1 MAGKQV
7 TELDALPSFTDNS
20 LLPVHNGAGL
30 KKGLLSQLVNYLG
43 KKFSNPNLLI
53 NPDFKINQRGA
64 TSYTSAVAQTIK
76 NVYSVDRW
84 YLYGHSLTV
93 NSDKSVT
100 ITPTTYSNG
109 ALIQQLE
116 TPVDGDI
123 TVQVYAVGVSGT
135 ATVSVGPSDGSSTTE
150 IGTLKN
156 GLNTFTFSKGIK
168 RLVIR
173 VKSGTLTLKYAK
185 VEQGTVATSFVAP
198 NPANEL
204 EKCLRYF
211 QIYDS
216 LPFVPELLSASNV
229 TGNAITWTPIYCVFI
244 QQMRVKPT
252 VAYNS
257 ITNRSGANIEGNHT
271 ITLDSKKFTGL
282 RLAQSSS
289 FHTIFANE
297 LTLDAEIY

>member
-1 MAGKQV
+1 MGKQV
-7 TELDALPSFTDNS
+7 TELDALPNFADTC
-20 LLPVHNGAGL
+20 LLPVHNGIGL
-30 KKGLLSQLVNYLG
+30 KKGTLTQLVYYLG
-43 KKFSNPNLLI
+43 TKFSNPNLLI

-100 ITPTTYSNG
+100 ITPTTYSGG

-135 ATVSVGPSDGSSTTE
+135 ATVSVGPSDGSSSTE

-168 RLVIR
+168 KLVIR
-173 VKSGTLTLKYAK
+173 AKSGTLTLKYAK

-198 NPANEL
+198 NSAEEL
-204 EKCLRYF
+204 EKCFRYYQSYE
-211 QIYDS
+211 QI
-216 LPFVPELLSASNV
+216 PFIPELLNVSNV
-229 TGNAITWTPIYCVFI
+229 TGNSTTFTPIYSVLI

-252 VAYNS
+252 VAYSS
-257 ITNRSGANIEGNHT
+257 IVNKSGAKIEGDHS
-271 ITLDSKKFTGL
+271 IALDNKRISSL
-282 RLAQSSS
+282 ILAQSSN
-289 FHTIFANE
+289 FHTVFAYK

>member
-7 TELDALPSFTDNS
+7 TELDALPSFTDTS

-30 KKGLLSQLVNYLG
+30 KKGLLSQLANYLG
-43 KKFSNPNLLI
+43 TKFSNPNLLI

-76 NVYSVDRW
+76 IVYSVDRW
-84 YLYGHSLTV
+84 SLYGHSLTV

-100 ITPTTYSNG
+100 ITPTTYSDG
-109 ALIQQLE
+109 ALIQNLE

-156 GLNTFTFSKGIK
+156 GLNTFTFSKGIR

-185 VEQGTVATSFVAP
+185 VEKGTVATSFVAP
-198 NPANEL
+198 NPAEEL
-204 EKCLRYF
+204 VKCKQFYNHIYF
-211 QIYDS
+211 YHAFYSGAANFDYS
-216 LPFVPELLSASNV
+216 FSHV
-229 TGNAITWTPIYCVFI
+229 I
-244 QQMRVKPT
+244 QDMRTKPT
-252 VAYNS
+252 V
-257 ITNRSGANIEGNHT
+257 
-271 ITLDSKKFTGL
+271 K
-282 RLAQSSS
+282 LAQSSS
-289 FHTIFANE
+289 SGLSKYSASVNTNSG
-297 LTLDAEIY
+297 LTVITTATTSKVGNCNTGGVVELDAEIY

>member
-1 MAGKQV
+1 MAGKQIF
-7 TELDALPSFTDNS
+7 ELDALSSFTDTC
-20 LLPVHNGAGL
+20 LVPVHNGTGL
-30 KKGLLSQLVNYLG
+30 KKGLLLQLVNYLG
-43 KKFSNPNLLI
+43 TKFSNPNLLI

-64 TSYTSAVAQTIK
+64 MSYTSAVAQTIK

-116 TPVDGDI
+116 TPVEGNI
-123 TVQVYAVGVSGT
+123 TVQVYVIGVSGT

-173 VKSGTLTLKYAK
+173 VNSGTLTLKYAK
-185 VEQGTVATSFVAP
+185 VEQGKVATSFIAP

-204 EKCLRYF
+204 IKCKRYYNF
-211 QIYDS
+211 SVLHFYGVCNSNGSINEDLVLYRHFRTS
-216 LPFVPELLSASNV
+216 PTFSTNATYSKNV
-229 TGNAITWTPIYCVFI
+229 TVSTLAVKGSNDNGYYLYVRTP
-244 QQMRVKPT
+244 T
-252 VAYNS
+252 
-257 ITNRSGANIEGNHT
+257 SGAYELDLT
-271 ITLDSKKFTGL
+271 IK
-282 RLAQSSS
+282 A
-289 FHTIFANE
+289 
-297 LTLDAEIY
+297 DAEIY